1 MEGKSIMTKKQL
13 SLFTDQ
19 ELLDFFKDIKAMFD
33 AQKQLNEATMKR
45 LEILENFNFKIPLK
59 LTEEME
65 VKN

>member
-1 MEGKSIMTKKQL
+1 MEGKSIMSKT
-13 SLFTDQ
+13 FTDQ
-19 ELLDFFKDIKAMFD
+19 ELLDFFKNIKEMFD

-59 LTEEME
+59 LTKEME

>member
-1 MEGKSIMTKKQL
+1 MTKKQL

-19 ELLDFFKDIKAMFD
+19 ELLDFFKDIKEMFD

-59 LTEEME
+59 LTKEME

>member
-1 MEGKSIMTKKQL
+1 MTKKQL

-19 ELLDFFKDIKAMFD
+19 ELLDFFKDIKAIFD

-59 LTEEME
+59 LTKEME

>member
-1 MEGKSIMTKKQL
+1 MSKTV
-13 SLFTDQ
+13 TDQ
-19 ELLDFFKDIKAMFD
+19 ELLDFFKNIKEMFD

-59 LTEEME
+59 LTKEME

>member
-59 LTEEME
+59 LTKEME

>member
-1 MEGKSIMTKKQL
+1 MTKKKL

-19 ELLDFFKDIKAMFD
+19 ELLDFFKDIKEMFD

-59 LTEEME
+59 LTKEME

>member
-19 ELLDFFKDIKAMFD
+19 ELLNFFKDIKEMFD

-59 LTEEME
+59 LTKEME

>member
-1 MEGKSIMTKKQL
+1 MTKKQL

-19 ELLDFFKDIKAMFD
+19 ELLDFFKDIRAMFD

-45 LEILENFNFKIPLK
+45 LEILESWNFKIPLK
-59 LTEEME
+59 LTKEME

>member
-1 MEGKSIMTKKQL
+1 MNVVW
-13 SLFTDQ
+13 TD
-19 ELLDFFKDIKAMFD
+19 EECHKAFKEMFD

-59 LTEEME
+59 LTKEME

>member
-1 MEGKSIMTKKQL
+1 MEGESIMSKT
-13 SLFTDQ
+13 FTDQ
-19 ELLDFFKDIKAMFD
+19 ELLDFFKNIKEMFD

-59 LTEEME
+59 LTKEME

>member
-19 ELLDFFKDIKAMFD
+19 ELLDFFKDIRAMFD
-33 AQKQLNEATMKR
+33 AQKKLNEATMKR
-45 LEILENFNFKIPLK
+45 LEILESWNFKIPLK
-59 LTEEME
+59 LTKEME

>member
-19 ELLDFFKDIKAMFD
+19 ELLDFFKDIRAMFD

-45 LEILENFNFKIPLK
+45 LEILESWNFKIPLK
-59 LTEEME
+59 LTKEME
-65 VKN
+65 IKN

>member
-1 MEGKSIMTKKQL
+1 MTKKQL

-59 LTEEME
+59 LTKEME

>member
-1 MEGKSIMTKKQL
+1 MSKT
-13 SLFTDQ
+13 FTDQ

-59 LTEEME
+59 LTKEME

>member
-1 MEGKSIMTKKQL
+1 MSKT
-13 SLFTDQ
+13 FTDQ

-33 AQKQLNEATMKR
+33 TQKQLNEATMKR

-59 LTEEME
+59 LTKEME

>member
-1 MEGKSIMTKKQL
+1 MTKKQL

-59 LTEEME
+59 LTKEME
-65 VKN
+65 VKNERTVPH

>member
-19 ELLDFFKDIKAMFD
+19 ELLDFFKDIKEMFD

-59 LTEEME
+59 LTKEME

>member
-1 MEGKSIMTKKQL
+1 MEGKSIMSKT
-13 SLFTDQ
+13 FTDQ
-19 ELLDFFKDIKAMFD
+19 ELLDFFKNIKEMFN

-59 LTEEME
+59 LTKEME

>member
-1 MEGKSIMTKKQL
+1 MSKT
-13 SLFTDQ
+13 FTDQ
-19 ELLDFFKDIKAMFD
+19 ELLDFYKNVKETFN

-59 LTEEME
+59 LTKEME